1 MDFRHVTRLAG
12 VLARIV
18 AVQPFQVRHL
28 LRKRADLLAVRAQSP
43 GYERMARAA
52 HCGVPNMRRFRG
64 TEPSRRGA
72 HDALMASGN
81 CKRTVFRM
89 LVLGRGRGDD
99 TDTVENLPRSE
110 FFLRDLMTY
119 RTGHSFSGL

>member
-12 VLARIV
+12 ALARIV

-28 LRKRADLLAVRAQSP
+28 LRKRADLLAVSAQSP

-52 HCGVPNMRRFRG
+52 HCGVPDMRRFRG

-72 HDALMASGN
+72 HDALMARGN
-81 CKRTVFRM
+81 RKRTVFRM
-89 LVLGRGRGDD
+89 LVLGRGRVDNKPA
-99 TDTVENLPRSE
+99 VET
-110 FFLRDLMTY
+110 LR
-119 RTGHSFSGL
+119 RCECFHCEWV

>member
-12 VLARIV
+12 ALARIV
-18 AVQPFQVRHL
+18 AVQPFQIRHL

-72 HDALMASGN
+72 DDALMASGN
-81 CKRTVFRM
+81 CKRTALRV
-89 LVLGRGRGDD
+89 LALGRGRVDD
-99 TDTVENLPRSE
+99 KAPVETLPRSE
-110 FFLRDLMTY
+110 FFL
-119 RTGHSFSGL
+119 